1 MERGK
6 SQDRERVAIEIMVL
20 RERAKV
26 IKIIPSL
33 RSIEIRPLVKE
44 ERVAMDLAGE
54 RVEMTL
60 VLAVRVER
68 KTEKRAEIEIDVEAL
83 RGVEGD
89 LEQVLVQKC
98 ADVTLVV
105 VTETAVIEAVPLL
118 PDEGEGEAELRTDTA
133 VDDDTQ
139 AVRPVQKGTEGG
151 REVGDVVVVERKVGD
166 LEEVLL
172 VIAKRTGNVEM
183 KERVLLSVKKRP
195 RLPHPLL
202 LHHSYRL
209 CRLP

>member
-6 SQDRERVAIEIMVL
+6 SQDRERAAIEIMVL

-89 LEQVLVQKC
+89 LEQVRVQKC

-105 VTETAVIEAVPLL
+105 VTETVVIEAVPLL
-118 PDEGEGEAELRTDTA
+118 LDEEGEAELQTDTA

-139 AVRPVQKGTEGG
+139 AVRPVEKRTEGG
-151 REVGDVVVVERKVGD
+151 RVGDVVAVERKVGD

-183 KERVLLSVKKRP
+183 KERVLLSVKKSP
-195 RLPHPLL
+195 RLSHLLL